1 MRAAARRLRSERQP
15 SISPL
20 DPERGAP
27 TGDAAGSGE
36 SGVELQKSP
45 QRGVRATRETDG
57 QDFLQFSGS
66 RGLQVTPIVIGV
78 DFGTSCTKVVCQ
90 SPYKLAGRAVVVPF
104 EKAGHPS
111 CCYFLPTRVG
121 MTADDHLLLT
131 SPAQATTV
139 FPHLKVG
146 ILDQFPGGGQRRA
159 VDFTEDPSVYAAGY
173 LALTLRETRRWFL
186 RTQSDSYRM
195 DRLRWSLNLGVPSA
209 GYDDEAIRA
218 EFEAIAKTAW
228 QVSLE
233 PEPFKLQ
240 QVSDVLRTARA
251 VGDSG
256 EIHIRVIP
264 EVAAQVVGY
273 AKSRYREEGLHVLVD
288 LGASTLDICSF
299 LLWSV
304 EGVDTYKMLTADV
317 TRLGLLNLHHRRMT
331 AVGRKFPFD
340 RVPEDLVLALP
351 RWDASQLADL
361 DMVREL
367 KVCDDSFTK
376 ECVQRLCGTIRDLRM
391 KRDPLSSRWKDGL
404 PVFVAGGGAHS
415 TIFANFVPAVDTAA
429 KGFWNMQGVHERRL
443 PVPPL
448 ANLDDLID
456 NSAVYTRLGVAYG
469 LSVDEPNI
477 GPIERPS
484 EIDDLNSPLDSPKEG
499 GGWEDRYISKDQV

>member
-15 SISPL
+15 SIPPL
-20 DPERGAP
+20 DHERGAQ
-27 TGDAAGSGE
+27 TFDAAGSGE
-36 SGVELQKSP
+36 SGGDLRKSP
-45 QRGVRATRETDG
+45 PHIVRTTRETDD

-131 SPAQATTV
+131 PPAQATTV
-139 FPHLKVG
+139 FRHLKVG
-146 ILDQFPGGGQRRA
+146 ILDQFPDGGQRRA

-186 RTQSDSYRM
+186 RTQSDSYGM
-195 DRLRWSLNLGVPSA
+195 DPLRWSLNLGVPSA
-209 GYDDEAIRA
+209 GYAGYDDEAIHA

-240 QVSDVLRTARA
+240 HVSDVLRTARA

-256 EIHIRVIP
+256 ETHIRVIP

-299 LLWSV
+299 LLRSV
-304 EGVDTYKMLTADV
+304 EGADTYAMLTADV
-317 TRLGLLNLHHRRMT
+317 TRLGLLNLHQRRMT
-331 AVGRKFPFD
+331 AVGRKVPFD
-340 RVPEDLVLALP
+340 RVPEDIVLALP
-351 RWDASQLADL
+351 SWDASQLADQ

-367 KVCDDSFTK
+367 TACDDRFTK
-376 ECVQRLCGTIRDLRM
+376 ECVRRLCGTIRDLRM
-391 KRDPLSSRWKDGL
+391 RRDPRSSRWKDGL

-448 ANLDDLID
+448 ANLDDLIG
-456 NSAVYTRLGVAYG
+456 NPAVYTRLGVAYG
-469 LSVDEPNI
+469 LSFDEQNI
-477 GPIERPS
+477 GPVERPP
-484 EIDDLNSPLDSPKEG
+484 ETPDLDPPKEG
-499 GGWEDRYISKDQV
+499 GRGPDRYISKDQV